1 MNLDLPE
8 KLYYS
13 IGEIA
18 EAFGVKTSLLRF
30 WEKEFELLKPKKNLK
45 KPEVNTLI
53 SSKEIFKK
61 TFITTPEKEAISAKT
76 IALTLSVIT

>member
-1 MNLDLPE
+1 M
-8 KLYYS
+8 KGS
-13 IGEIA
+13 IKIN
-18 EAFGVKTSLLRF
+18 
-30 WEKEFELLKPKKNLK
+30 PKKNLK

-61 TFITTPEKEAISAKT
+61 TFITTPENEAISAKT

>member
-1 MNLDLPE
+1 M
-8 KLYYS
+8 KGS
-13 IGEIA
+13 IKIN
-18 EAFGVKTSLLRF
+18 
-30 WEKEFELLKPKKNLK
+30 PKKNLK

-76 IALTLSVIT
+76 IALTLSVII